1 MTYSTA
7 PPIFP
12 TIMGCEEI
20 HFGPVWFIP
29 GVNRGRYPYCHSLYI
44 QGPGIII
51 DPASDEKR
59 LLEIRDLEGVNE
71 VWLSHWHEDHI
82 TYLDLFP
89 GAAVR
94 ICRRD
99 EPPLG
104 DLEILL
110 DWYNLSEPHRDH
122 WRQVLTETFRY
133 RPRRADA
140 YLTEGD
146 VHSFATTTVQ
156 VIGAPGHTPGHLAFY
171 FPEQEVLFVGDYDM
185 TSFGPWYGD
194 RNSSI
199 EATISSL
206 RRLREIPART
216 WITGHDTG
224 VFTDNADE
232 RWRRYEDIIYQRE
245 ANLLNLLARPHNLQE
260 IVAAWLIYKK
270 PREPLAFFEFGE
282 RALNVKH
289 LDRLMEKGL
298 VVERNGR
305 YVQA

>member
-1 MTYSTA
+1 
-7 PPIFP
+7 
-12 TIMGCEEI
+12 
-20 HFGPVWFIP
+20 
-29 GVNRGRYPYCHSLYI
+29 
-44 QGPGIII
+44 
-51 DPASDEKR
+51 
-59 LLEIRDLEGVNE
+59 
-71 VWLSHWHEDHI
+71 
-82 TYLDLFP
+82 
-89 GAAVR
+89 
-94 ICRRD
+94 
-99 EPPLG
+99 
-104 DLEILL
+104 
-110 DWYNLSEPHRDH
+110 
-122 WRQVLTETFRY
+122 
-133 RPRRADA
+133 
-140 YLTEGD
+140 
-146 VHSFATTTVQ
+146 
-156 VIGAPGHTPGHLAFY
+156 
-171 FPEQEVLFVGDYDM
+171 VGDYDM

-232 RWRRYEDIIYQRE
+232 RWRRYEDIIHQRE

-298 VVERNGR
+298 VVELNGR